1 MINLSQNRFKN
12 VFYLSINMIISRVTF
27 LIVTLAVIEW
37 NAEKGDVKLSAT
49 GM

>member
-27 LIVTLAVIEW
+27 LIVTLAVIE
-37 NAEKGDVKLSAT
+37 
-49 GM
+49 